1 MDLDPLDLVS
11 AAPWRS
17 AAFTTYALSL
27 SFFEAVVLDRLIRG
41 GGQSALI
48 LADPEGVRSG
58 LSEEGA
64 RRAGRDYD
72 IEPVACVGGVFHPKL
87 SVFAGIDD
95 AHLLV
100 SSGNL
105 TFGGWGGNLELTEH
119 LHPSF
124 AADAFDDAADF
135 FELLTLSDRI
145 RTEAG
150 AACMKLA
157 DTLRQA
163 TRGSSRTGNIRLV
176 HSVGGSIA
184 DDIARYTEELGGA
197 RRITIVSPYHDIDGR
212 GLNALGTALACD
224 NILLHAHPDGTVRGT
239 GSNNWPFNARH
250 VRTAVNVANPFV
262 ADKRSLHAKSIEVV
276 CRRGRL
282 VISGSANGT
291 HAGLFGAN
299 IEASVLRLQRDILV
313 GWNWSPAEAPERLE
327 GHTEDEDEDAEP
339 TIGIVRAALES
350 GKIKGRVLSPSI
362 KGRATVFIRSV
373 RKTRELGWTDIDQSG
388 RFTVEAPSLEQDAWE
403 SGRLVVRIEQGAKVA
418 EGFVSIAAASEL
430 IRRVGPMAA
439 RIFAILAGSDTPAD
453 VAAMLAWFREDQERL
468 PGAAK
473 QSGGGAGE
481 QAEAPTTFVHT
492 LSLHAGGPGHGH
504 DPADGRSSAAWR
516 HAMALLRS
524 AFSVPR
530 GPWNAGGESDDDDDE
545 DQSARER
552 RARQQYQHNAKSLEH
567 FEALLPRMLDA
578 ASPSSDPLL
587 ALAMTHFVTDRIR
600 PAAAKVRLWIAQ
612 ILSAMTSFGGPQAEQ
627 ALATLVL
634 YYGTDSLPNG
644 AARARRALLARET
657 DFACLNALT
666 VQSVPAFSDL
676 LGSTLDVAA
685 FLEEVRA
692 VQTIGEE
699 VRAYLTA
706 VSAGQLTDELPT
718 LIKSPHWPRLLK
730 AISDPAVLDTFFI
743 FAVPP
748 RSCPRCNM
756 QFPSAIAEDLRLLGI
771 SSCCGRIMLSQA
783 L

>member
-1 MDLDPLDLVS
+1 MDPLDLVS

-17 AAFTTYALSL
+17 AVFTTYALSL

-72 IEPVACVGGVFHPKL
+72 IEPVACVGGVFHPKM

-135 FELLTLSDRI
+135 FQLLTLSDRI

-150 AACMKLA
+150 TACQKLA

-163 TRGSSRTGNIRLV
+163 TRGASRTGNIRLV
-176 HSVGGSIA
+176 HSVGGPIA
-184 DDIARYTEELGGA
+184 DDIARFADELGGA

-212 GLNALGTALACD
+212 GLNALAKTLACD
-224 NILLHAHPDGTVRGT
+224 DILLHAHPDGTVRGT
-239 GSNNWPFNARH
+239 GSNNWPFDARRA
-250 VRTAVNVANPFV
+250 RTAVNIANPFA
-262 ADKRSLHAKSIEVV
+262 ADKRPLHAKSIEIL

-291 HAGLFGAN
+291 LAGLFGAN
-299 IEASVLRLQRDILV
+299 VEASVLRLQRDILV
-313 GWNWSPAEAPERLE
+313 GWDWSPADAPERLE
-327 GHTEDEDEDAEP
+327 GDTDDEDADAEG
-339 TIGIVRAALES
+339 TIGIIRAALEA
-350 GKIKGRVLSPSI
+350 GKIEGRVLSPSM
-362 KGRATVFIRSV
+362 KGRAKVFVRSV
-373 RKTRELGWTDIDQSG
+373 RKTRELGWVDIDQDG
-388 RFTVEAPSLEQDAWE
+388 RFNIDAPSLEQDAWE
-403 SGRLVVRIEQGAKVA
+403 SGRLVVRLEQDAKIA

-430 IRRVGPMAA
+430 IRRVGPMAT

-453 VAAMLAWFREDQERL
+453 VAAMLAWFREDPERL
-468 PGAAK
+468 PRAAK
-473 QSGGGAGE
+473 QSGGGTGE
-481 QAEAPTTFVHT
+481 QAEEAATFVHII
-492 LSLHAGGPGHGH
+492 SLHAGGAGHGH
-504 DPADGRSSAAWR
+504 DAADGTGSAAWR
-516 HAMALLRS
+516 NAMALLRS

-530 GPWNAGGESDDDDDE
+530 GPWNAGGEADDDDDE
-545 DQSARER
+545 DQSDRER
-552 RARQQYQHNAKSLEH
+552 RARQQDQHNTKSLEH
-567 FEALLPRMLDA
+567 FEELLPRMLDA
-578 ASPSSDPLL
+578 ESPASDPLL

-600 PAAAKVRLWIAQ
+600 PPAAKVRLWIAQ
-612 ILSAMTSFGGPQAEQ
+612 ILSAMTSYAGPEAEQ

-644 AARARRALLARET
+644 AARARRTLLARET
-657 DFACLNALT
+657 DFSSLDSIT
-666 VQSVPAFSDL
+666 VRSVRAFCEV
-676 LGSTLDVAA
+676 LGSTLDVAT
-685 FLEEVRA
+685 FLKDVRA
-692 VQTIGEE
+692 AQTIGEE
-699 VRAYLTA
+699 VRAYLAA
-706 VSAGQLTDELPT
+706 VSAGRLKVELPT
-718 LIKSPHWPRLLK
+718 LTKSPHWPRLSK
-730 AISDPAVLDTFFI
+730 AIGNPGILDTFFI

-748 RSCPRCNM
+748 KSCPRCSM
-756 QFPSAIAEDLRLLGI
+756 QFPSAVAEDLRRMGI
-771 SSCCGRIMLSQA
+771 STCCGRIMLNKA